1 MTDDKEHIIPLK
13 DIEAPVPAGKRKVN
27 DLTLFILIL
36 LGLGAF
42 FMSPIPSYFRSLI
55 PESFVK
61 SIFSDAYQDVTLDD
75 NPERLKEPKKY
86 AKTEPLPVLG
96 RGTGICFSFA
106 STIAEENKSA
116 IDKKRLEG
124 AKHGE
129 IIAEIIA
136 ISTDKTEYVLDNV
149 TLNET
154 QDKSILCQKFSA
166 RSSLFPEGIKAVY
179 IRPLRPFTPSTIIW
193 ATAKDVY

>member
-1 MTDDKEHIIPLK
+1 MTEKQHIIPLK
-13 DIEAPVPAGKRKVN
+13 DIETPPPAGRRKLN

-55 PESFVK
+55 PESFMK
-61 SIFSDAYQDVTLDD
+61 SVFFDAYQSVILDE
-75 NPERLKEPKKY
+75 NPKQLKAPKKY
-86 AKTEPLPVLG
+86 VQTAPLPVLG
-96 RGTGICFSFA
+96 HGTGICFSFT
-106 STIAEENKSA
+106 STIAEENKNI

-136 ISTDKTEYVLDNV
+136 ISADKTEYVLNNV

-154 QDKSILCQKFSA
+154 KGKSVICQKFSV
-166 RSSLFPEGIKAVY
+166 RSSLFPDGIKAVY

-193 ATAKDVY
+193 ATAKDIY

>member
-1 MTDDKEHIIPLK
+1 M
-13 DIEAPVPAGKRKVN
+13 N

-55 PESFVK
+55 PERFMK
-61 SIFSDAYQDVTLDD
+61 SIFSDAYQSVILDE
-75 NPERLKEPKKY
+75 NSKRLKEPKKY

-96 RGTGICFSFA
+96 HGTGICFSFA

-116 IDKKRLEG
+116 IDKKRLED
-124 AKHGE
+124 AKHGK
-129 IIAEIIA
+129 IIADIIA
-136 ISTDKTEYVLDNV
+136 ISTDKTEYVLNNV

-154 QDKSILCQKFSA
+154 KNKSIVCQKFSV
-166 RSSLFPEGIKAVY
+166 RNSLFPDGIEAVY
-179 IRPLRPFTPSTIIW
+179 IRPLRPFTPSAIIW
-193 ATAKDVY
+193 ATAKDIY